1 MLLDRWVIFFFFLE
15 RLNTVF
21 PRSLGKHLQMK
32 LKELDFHHRRL
43 ERGGVVVAFI
53 WHTRIDFDEFLK
65 QMFEKWV
72 VEIESNPLLVQYGQ
86 QD

>member
-1 MLLDRWVIFFFFLE
+1 
-15 RLNTVF
+15 
-21 PRSLGKHLQMK
+21 MK

-43 ERGGVVVAFI
+43 ERGGGVVAFI
-53 WHTRIDFDEFLK
+53 LAHENSFWFETE
-65 QMFEKWV
+65 MFEKWV